1 MRKLVLISIVLLLST
16 CMLKAQQLPQYS
28 QYMLNNFAMNP
39 AIAGTQPY
47 FEACSDNRYQW
58 VGITDAPRTYMLTF
72 NGPITQQHIG
82 IGTYIFTDITGP
94 TRRIGLTSSY
104 SYHIKL
110 GKDINLSFGLSVGL
124 LQFAVDGSQINLEE
138 TGDPALTNQMES
150 VIVPDLGAGIYLYGS
165 HFYFGAAAPQIVQAQ
180 LKLTSFSSTQN
191 ELATH
196 YYITGGYNFDLGPNF
211 SLDPCCVVKYVTP
224 APIQFDFSARILYL
238 KKFWLGGGYRTMD
251 AAYAM
256 VGYTYKDNL
265 TFGYSYD
272 YPISDIRNYSFGTN
286 EIFIGIKFIKQKK
299 PDSGK
304 PQM

>member
-1 MRKLVLISIVLLLST
+1 MRKLTLISLVLLLST
-16 CMLKAQQLPQYS
+16 TLLRAQQLPQYS

-39 AIAGTQPY
+39 AIAGTKPY

-72 NGPITQQHIG
+72 NGPITEQHIG

-94 TRRIGLTSSY
+94 TRRIGITSSY
-104 SYHIKL
+104 SYHMKL
-110 GKDINLSFGLSVGL
+110 GKDINLSLGLSVGL

-150 VIVPDLGAGIYLYGS
+150 VIVPDLGAGLYLYGT
-165 HFYFGAAAPQIVQAQ
+165 HYYFGAAAPQIIQAQ

-196 YYITGGYNFDLGPNF
+196 YYVTGGYNFDIGPNF
-211 SLDPCCVVKYVTP
+211 SLDPCVVVKYVTP
-224 APIQFDFSARILYL
+224 APIQFDFSGRIVYV
-238 KKFWLGGGYRTMD
+238 KKFWIGGGYRTMD

-256 VGYTYKDNL
+256 VGYVYKDNL

-286 EIFIGIKFIKQKK
+286 EIFIGIKFIKQKN

-304 PQM
+304 PQL